1 MKKKLQ
7 ELRNRINKFMFFCR
21 MKKIKF
27 NIGSSGIN
35 SGDDWFAT
43 DIDTLDITKYE
54 NWRRHLFF
62 LRLDNIIAEHVWEH
76 LTDTDTQLAN
86 KNCFRVLKKKGVL
99 RIAVPDGF
107 HPDKNYIEYV
117 KPGGNGAGAE
127 DHKILYTYKTMK
139 DRLEKVG
146 FTVNLLEYWDEQGKF
161 HFTDWSDEGGRIRRS
176 KRYDHRNNDGKLNYT
191 SLIVDA
197 VKP

>member
-1 MKKKLQ
+1 
-7 ELRNRINKFMFFCR
+7 

-35 SGDDWFAT
+35 SGDDWYAT

-54 NWRRHLFF
+54 DWRRHLFF

-76 LTDTDTQLAN
+76 LAEIDTELAN

-107 HPDKNYIEYV
+107 NPDKNYIEYV
-117 KPGGNGAGAE
+117 RPGGDGAGAE
-127 DHKILYTYKTMK
+127 DHKILYNYKIMK
-139 DRLEKVG
+139 ERLEKVG
-146 FTVNLLEYWDEQGKF
+146 FIVNLLEYWDEQGKF

-176 KRYDHRNNDGKLNYT
+176 QRYDLRNKDGKLNYT